1 MRAIARFLR
10 GCYDALAAAGWLWLG
25 VPMPPPP
32 EQRPALRPP
41 PDPPPALR
49 PPAAGHPERV
59 RPDLP
64 PSSTERALWRQLM
77 EPTGDR

>member
-1 MRAIARFLR
+1 MALRFLR

-32 EQRPALRPP
+32 EQRPTLRPP
-41 PDPPPALR
+41 PH
-49 PPAAGHPERV
+49 GHPERL

-64 PSSTERALWRQLM
+64 PSEAERALWQQLL
-77 EPTGDR
+77 EPARKG

>member
-1 MRAIARFLR
+1 MRVTLRFLR

-41 PDPPPALR
+41 PH
-49 PPAAGHPERV
+49 GHPERL

-64 PSSTERALWRQLM
+64 PSDAERALWRQLL
-77 EPTGDR
+77 EPARKG